1 MGLSRNGIFFL
12 QWQCFHRG
20 FFNGHADIRWTHPLG
35 DRGDGDDLDGDVERT
50 GTWPIEIVDLPS
62 GND

>member
-1 MGLSRNGIFFL
+1 
-12 QWQCFHRG
+12 
-20 FFNGHADIRWTHPLG
+20 LG